1 MMPTQ
6 HKRRSG
12 VDARGEATAPRGPAS
27 RLRVHE
33 PSREFGRVQP
43 GAASCCLRPARLLAA
58 CFGLVLAAGALFGPC
73 TALAQSNPALDQARA
88 LVEDERYYD
97 AFGKLA
103 ELLPTLPPG
112 EPVRHAA
119 HYEMARL
126 LLALNLHQSALRSLD
141 EVDVGRDNPL
151 YARKMRDYLSIQ
163 RAMPGD
169 LATIERLATAP
180 ESVFKADDIPEIRY
194 LIGRSHYD
202 AREFDKAIEV
212 LSTITPKGGEFYLKA
227 RYLIG
232 VTYVV
237 RNQAKPALESFKD
250 ILRFEKIVGSPGY
263 YGEYREKAYM
273 ALGRLFYSLAN
284 NAETSA
290 KQTATYETAG
300 RYYDQVQEGSSL
312 WLDSLFELGWT
323 YFHLKRLDRV
333 LGQLHTLNSPYFED
347 RYYPE
352 ARVLEALILFR
363 TCRFNE
369 VLVVVA
375 RFLRDYRPLRKE
387 LDAQLGGDRTDA
399 EFYWYLASL
408 ASDKESLSV
417 SLRRI
422 FNAALNDKELQRVFK
437 LVSKLGAEQ
446 EGLAKLKRNTSA
458 IAYAQALSD
467 DLGRVRNV
475 MISEAGSMARR
486 RLSRVREDLTEIIRQ
501 GLRIK
506 YEALRARRNSINDEV
521 RTAMAETAAA
531 ANDPREEDEE
541 HVVWEFD
548 GSYWRDELGGYTY
561 DVETRCEQKHYPVG
575 FKLPPR
581 KASAKPTGPQ
591 KVDEGRPDIDK
602 DGDVPTQPKAA
613 DPKAAEPKAAEPKAE
628 PKGDPAP
635 DAAAPA
641 EGGEQADKAEG
652 GDR

>member
-1 MMPTQ
+1 M
-6 HKRRSG
+6 G
-12 VDARGEATAPRGPAS
+12 
-27 RLRVHE
+27 RL
-33 PSREFGRVQP
+33 F
-43 GAASCCLRPARLLAA
+43 AAFAGLA
-58 CFGLVLAAGALFGPC
+58 LAAGALLGPS
-73 TALAQSNPALDQARA
+73 AAYAQSNRALDQARA

-126 LLALNLHQSALRSLD
+126 LLGLNLHQSALRSLD

-151 YARKMRDYLSIQ
+151 YARKMRDYLAIQ

-180 ESVFKADDIPEIRY
+180 ESVFKGDDIPEIRY
-194 LIGRSHYD
+194 LIGRSHFD

-237 RNQAKPALESFKD
+237 RNQAKPALEAFKD
-250 ILRFEKIVGSPGY
+250 VLRFEKIVGSPGY
-263 YGEYREKAYM
+263 YADYREKAYM
-273 ALGRLFYSLAN
+273 ALGRLFYSLAA

-290 KQTATYETAG
+290 KQTSTYETAG

-422 FNAALNDKELQRVFK
+422 FNAALNDRELQRVFK

-446 EGLAKLKRNTSA
+446 EGLAKLKRNTNA
-458 IAYAQALSD
+458 TAYAQALSD

-531 ANDPREEDEE
+531 ANDPREEDDE

-581 KASAKPTGPQ
+581 KKQVAPTGPK

-602 DGDVPTQPKAA
+602 DVEVTGGQG
-613 DPKAAEPKAAEPKAE
+613 KAAEPKAE
-628 PKGDPAP
+628 PKTEPKP

-641 EGGEQADKAEG
+641 AGEEQADKAKG